1 LLYFTGQGAE
11 GYNTITPEIV
21 GLEKTRAMFSISPPT
36 PVRKSPYVVSTE
48 EAIEEIRAGRMIIL
62 MDDEDRENEGDLCMA
77 AEKVTAETINFM
89 AAYGRGLICL
99 PMAEEG
105 IDALGLPMMVS
116 KNTAPLGTAFTVS
129 IDARHGVTRGIS
141 AADRAI
147 TILTAVRDD
156 VRPGDFVVPGH
167 VFPLRARRGGV
178 LVRTG
183 QTEGAVDLS
192 RLAGLKPAG
201 VICEIMRDDGTMARL
216 ADLEEFSVKHGLK
229 IATIADLIHY
239 RLQHDSLVHHVAD
252 ARLPTRY
259 GGDFTA
265 HVYTSDVDE
274 EEHVVLVKG
283 QITPEEPVLV
293 RAHAEYLPGDVFG
306 YTQSNTS
313 ALLHQAMEMIAAEGR
328 GVLLYLRQ
336 EGQGAQL
343 FRESGRSG
351 RRFQHDG
358 SHRLSTSP
366 GSQVHDFRDYG
377 IGAQILRDIGV
388 RKLRLL
394 TNSPPRRLASLTG
407 YGLEIVEYVPLNGA
421 GQDRSTIT
429 TKKGPR
435 ATRASA

>member
-1 LLYFTGQGAE
+1 
-11 GYNTITPEIV
+11 
-21 GLEKTRAMFSISPPT
+21 MFSVPPSV

-77 AEKVTAETINFM
+77 AEKVTPEAINFM
-89 AAYGRGLICL
+89 ATHGRGLICL
-99 PMAEEG
+99 PMAEER
-105 IDALGLPMMVS
+105 IDALGLPMMVA

-129 IDARHGVTRGIS
+129 IDARHGISRGIS
-141 AADRAI
+141 AADRAT
-147 TILTAVRDD
+147 TILTAVRDEVRAED
-156 VRPGDFVVPGH
+156 VVVPGH
-167 VFPLRARRGGV
+167 IFPLRARRGGV

-192 RLAGLKPAG
+192 RLAGFKPAG
-201 VICEIMRDDGTMARL
+201 VICEIMRDDGTMSRL
-216 ADLEEFSVKHGLK
+216 SDLEEFSVRHGLK

-239 RLQHDSLVHHVAD
+239 RLQNDSLVHHVAE
-252 ARLPTRY
+252 ARLPTRS

-274 EEHVVLVKG
+274 EEHLVLVKG
-283 QITPEEPVLV
+283 QINPEEPVLV

-336 EGQGAQL
+336 EGQGTHV
-343 FRESGRSG
+343 FRENTRPGKRLH
-351 RRFQHDG
+351 HDE
-358 SHRLSTSP
+358 SRRLSTSP

-388 RKLRLL
+388 RKMRLL
-394 TNSPPRRLASLTG
+394 TNYPRRLVSLPG
-407 YGLEIVEYVPLNGA
+407 YGLEIVECVPLNGTA
-421 GQDRSTIT
+421 PERSATV
-429 TKKGPR
+429 KKSSR
-435 ATRASA
+435 AVRLAT